1 MTTTPMVLA
10 SVQDPEVPARA
21 QRRQYSARYKAR
33 MLGEY
38 ERLETTERGALLRR
52 EGLYSS
58 HICKWRKQRDQ
69 GVLAALGVPVG
80 RPAVHPLEKE
90 VACLKRENAQLQ
102 ADLTTARRVIEVQGK
117 LSALLDHL
125 ATSSA
130 IQPLSPNG
138 EPTTR

>member
-1 MTTTPMVLA
+1 MTTTPTALA
-10 SVQDPEVPARA
+10 PMPDPEVPARA

-33 MLGEY
+33 ILGEY
-38 ERLETTERGALLRR
+38 ERLDTTEHGALLRR

-58 HICKWRKQRDQ
+58 HISKWRKQRDH
-69 GVLAALGVPVG
+69 GALAALAMPVG
-80 RPAVHPLEKE
+80 RPTAHPLEKE
-90 VACLKRENAQLQ
+90 VAWLKRENAQLQ

-130 IQPLSPNG
+130 IAPLSPNG
-138 EPTTR
+138 EPTR

>member
-1 MTTTPMVLA
+1 MVLT
-10 SVQDPEVPARA
+10 SLPDPEVPARA

-33 MLGEY
+33 ILGEY

-52 EGLYSS
+52 ESLYSS
-58 HICKWRKQRDQ
+58 HISKWRKQRDH
-69 GVLAALGVPVG
+69 GALAALAMPVG
-80 RPAVHPLEKE
+80 RPTAHPLEKE
-90 VACLKRENAQLQ
+90 VACLKRENARLQ

-117 LSALLDHL
+117 LSALLDQL

-130 IQPLSPNG
+130 IEPLSPTG

>member
-1 MTTTPMVLA
+1 MLLA
-10 SVQDPEVPARA
+10 SAPDPEVPARA
-21 QRRQYSARYKAR
+21 QRRRYGARYKAR
-33 MLGEY
+33 ILGEY

-58 HICKWRKQRDQ
+58 HISKWRKQRDH
-69 GVLAALGVPVG
+69 GALAALAMPIG
-80 RPAVHPLEKE
+80 RPTAHPLEKE

-117 LSALLDHL
+117 LSALLDHR

-130 IQPLSPNG
+130 FEPLSPNG
-138 EPTTR
+138 EPTR

>member
-1 MTTTPMVLA
+1 MTTTPTALA
-10 SVQDPEVPARA
+10 PMPDPEVPARA
-21 QRRQYSARYKAR
+21 QRRRYSARYKAR
-33 MLGEY
+33 ILGEY

-58 HICKWRKQRDQ
+58 HISKWRKQRDH
-69 GVLAALGVPVG
+69 GALAALAMPVG
-80 RPAVHPLEKE
+80 RPTAHPLEKE
-90 VACLKRENAQLQ
+90 VACLKRENARLH

-130 IQPLSPNG
+130 IEPLSPNG
-138 EPTTR
+138 EPTR

>member
-1 MTTTPMVLA
+1 MTTTPMLLA
-10 SVQDPEVPARA
+10 SAPDPEVPARA
-21 QRRQYSARYKAR
+21 QRRRYGARYKAR
-33 MLGEY
+33 ILGEY

-58 HICKWRKQRDQ
+58 HISKWRKQRDH
-69 GVLAALGVPVG
+69 GALAALAMPIG
-80 RPAVHPLEKE
+80 RPTAHPLEKE
-90 VACLKRENAQLQ
+90 VACLKRENARLQ

-130 IQPLSPNG
+130 IAPLSLNG
-138 EPTTR
+138 ESTR

>member
-33 MLGEY
+33 ILGEY
-38 ERLETTERGALLRR
+38 ERLDTTERGALLRR

-58 HICKWRKQRDQ
+58 HMSKWRKQRDH
-69 GVLAALGVPVG
+69 GALAALAMPVG
-80 RPAVHPLEKE
+80 RPTAHPLEKE

-130 IQPLSPNG
+130 IEPLSLNG
-138 EPTTR
+138 EPTR